1 MTSYIPSLTLPSFVF
16 ENPAV
21 SILLPVVCGTAT
33 GFAIS
38 RKHSQSGVHVKKS
51 DNIAASVSQTAYR
64 TLKQPPLHPPGYVF
78 GPVWTA
84 LYATMG
90 YTAYRAYTA
99 GASSMNPNTVAL
111 AKVRAYQ
118 TYLPTESNT
127 ILARSDALLYPA
139 CLEPPVDT
147 SLLRPWTT
155 HPRISR
161 HPCPG
166 WYARLPHQRMGT
178 SRPRLRMATRAIP
191 RLG

>member
-38 RKHSQSGVHVKKS
+38 RKYSQLYVHVKKS
-51 DNIAASVSQTAYR
+51 DNVAASVSQTAYR

-90 YTAYRAYTA
+90 YTAYRAYTT

-111 AKVRAYQ
+111 AKVRCYQ
-118 TYLPTESNT
+118 THIPTEPNT
-127 ILARSDALLYPA
+127 
-139 CLEPPVDT
+139 T
-147 SLLRPWTT
+147 
-155 HPRISR
+155 
-161 HPCPG
+161 
-166 WYARLPHQRMGT
+166 
-178 SRPRLRMATRAIP
+178 
-191 RLG
+191 